1 MKLIEVLHKEQLK
14 LEKKQ
19 KDNLQSFI
27 DDLLRDTQVVTESD
41 NVVYNNQISAFAK
54 PVFNA
59 EVIKSVCVNFRLRFL
74 RSGAYK
80 GEYPAEA
87 ANLAEVIAE
96 DEANFTGRFFV
107 MAPSHFFTLSGR
119 RSSPILFAERVDGR
133 FQVMYMWGNTVS
145 WARLLLNYPF
155 RNFYSM
161 VATSAFIGL
170 AVVMLFFAMD
180 WLTAENWMKNILIK
194 IPIFVLV
201 TGFSLVISVIY
212 GLITYTDFSEES
224 WRSRRLKIKRDD
236 EA

>member
-1 MKLIEVLHKEQLK
+1 MKLLEVLHKEQLK
-14 LEKKQ
+14 LDKKQ
-19 KDNLQSFI
+19 KDTVQNFI
-27 DDLLRDTQVVTESD
+27 DDLLRDTNVVTESEQT
-41 NVVYNNQISAFAK
+41 VYSNQISSFAK
-54 PVFNA
+54 PIFNA

-87 ANLAEVIAE
+87 ANLADVIAE
-96 DEANFTGRFFV
+96 DEANFTGRFYV

-119 RSSPILFAERVDGR
+119 RSSPILFAERNDGR
-133 FQVMYMWGNTVS
+133 FQVMYMWGSTVS
-145 WARLLLNYPF
+145 WLRLLLNYPF

-161 VATSAFIGL
+161 VATSAIIGL
-170 AVVMLFFAMD
+170 SVVLLFFAMD
-180 WLTAENWMKNILIK
+180 WLSAENWLKNILIK

-212 GLITYTDFSEES
+212 GLITYTDFSEEA